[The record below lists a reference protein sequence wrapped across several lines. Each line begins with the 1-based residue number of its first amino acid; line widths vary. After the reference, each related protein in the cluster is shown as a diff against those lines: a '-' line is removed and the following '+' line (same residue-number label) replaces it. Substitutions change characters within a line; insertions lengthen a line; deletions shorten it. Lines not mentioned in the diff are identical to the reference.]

1 MGPIDPRDNLLM
13 RITQQPRRASPT
25 QPARFSL
32 VVRLCLCLW
41 SRLLFQHLEFGFFS
55 LAQAEARQ
63 VAGVFPL
70 SFAIQALRFAVV
82 AQILPASAGV
92 FPLRQSRF
100 FPPAQ
105 QRLAVEFPRK
115 VACGGGAV
123 PGA

>member
-70 SFAIQALRFAVV
+70 SFAIQALRLAVV
-82 AQILPASAGV
+82 SRYLGETLLRAVGALSSFHYPAY
-92 FPLRQSRF
+92 
-100 FPPAQ
+100 
-105 QRLAVEFPRK
+105 
-115 VACGGGAV
+115 
-123 PGA
+123 